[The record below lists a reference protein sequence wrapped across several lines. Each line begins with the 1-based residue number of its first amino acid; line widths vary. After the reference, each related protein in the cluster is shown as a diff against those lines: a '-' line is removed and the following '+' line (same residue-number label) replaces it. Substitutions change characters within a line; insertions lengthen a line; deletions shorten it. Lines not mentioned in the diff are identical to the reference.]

1 MGVIDPA
8 NRLER
13 SSDLRVGA
21 DAAWAAAT
29 DPDGINYEMRPLAR
43 MTMPRRLRGRAID
56 DFPVGTTV
64 GRCWVLLFGVIPVDY
79 DDLCVAEL
87 EPPRRFLER
96 SEMAMLSVWEHER
109 TIEPLPGGGCRVTD
123 RLGFELRPLPARV
136 PGSARLARAIA
147 GGFFSHRHR
156 RLRKRDA
163 PRPAP

>member
-13 SSDLRVGA
+13 SSELRMDAG
-21 DAAWAAAT
+21 AAWAAAT

-43 MTMPRRLRGRAID
+43 MTMPRRLRGRTLD
-56 DFPVGTTV
+56 DFPVGTPA

-79 DDLCVAEL
+79 DDLCVVEL

-96 SEMAMLSVWEHER
+96 SEMAALSVWEHER

-123 RLGFELRPLPARV
+123 RLGFELRSP
-136 PGSARLARAIA
+136 LARIPGAYRLVHAIA
-147 GGFFSHRHR
+147 GGFFTHRHR
-156 RLRKRDA
+156 RLRRRDA
-163 PRPAP
+163 EA